1 MDPPKQQE
9 EENDIYSV
17 DILEE
22 TIMEADEDTV
32 TVKNEPKPTDSKKIL
47 EDVAKRLREL
57 NEEASILKEKKASA
71 EKALGIL
78 GGILS

>member
-1 MDPPKQQE
+1 MGEKRVEMDPPKQQE

-32 TVKNEPKPTDSKKIL
+32 TVKNEPKPTDSKK
-47 EDVAKRLREL
+47 VRLV
-57 NEEASILKEKKASA
+57 
-71 EKALGIL
+71 GYF
-78 GGILS
+78 LSSFRVCFFFAFLSNRLD